1 MGPGRALPG
10 PPGEASGTD
19 AGGGGEGCPERPHLW
34 PVALALLDGEKQ
46 GAIREKRV
54 KRLLRALVARLG
66 AGDDGQR
73 SGV

>member
-1 MGPGRALPG
+1 M
-10 PPGEASGTD
+10 
-19 AGGGGEGCPERPHLW
+19 W